1 MSVKIIIGAQWGDEG
16 KGKLVDFLSEDAH
29 LVARYQGGA
38 NAGHTVYV
46 AGKKYVLHLIPGGI
60 LRPGVKCVI
69 GSGVVIDPDAFMEE
83 LTLIQNEG
91 ISTDGRLFVSD
102 RAHIIFPYHKRL
114 DQLSE
119 DSLDTRKIGTT
130 GKGIGPAYVDKYNR
144 CGIRV
149 ADIFNETLLKQKLA
163 ETIEGKNRK
172 LVGEFGDSPLDP
184 DEVMAQAKKYA
195 EVLRPYVCDTLVLIH
210 ETWKNGDNIIL
221 EGAQGCLLDVDF
233 GSYPFV
239 TSSNPT
245 AGGAVIGS
253 GLPPNAIDQI
263 IGVIK
268 AYTTRVGSGPFP
280 TEKTDATGDALRRL
294 GNEFGATTGRPRR
307 CGWFDAVAARYSVR
321 INGFTGLV
329 LTKLDVLSEF
339 SEIEVCTSYAHDG
352 NMINDFP
359 ADISVLENCSIN
371 TEKLPGWQEP
381 ISECRAFS
389 ELPLNAQKYVQRVEE
404 LCSTPVKYISVG
416 VERDQIIVR

>member
-16 KGKLVDFLSEDAH
+16 KGKLVDFLSEDAN

-46 AGKKYVLHLIPGGI
+46 SGKKYVLHLIPGGI
-60 LRPGVKCVI
+60 LRPNVNCVI
-69 GSGVVIDPDAFMEE
+69 GNGVVLDPDAFLAE
-83 LTLIQNEG
+83 LDLLSNEG
-91 ISTDGRLFVSD
+91 IAFAGRLFVSD
-102 RAHIIFPYHKRL
+102 RAHVIFPYHKLL

-119 DSLDTRKIGTT
+119 ESKHKRKIGTT

-149 ADIFNETLLKQKLA
+149 ADLYNDRLLKDKIQENVEA
-163 ETIEGKNRK
+163 KNRTIVDK
-172 LVGEFGDSPLDP
+172 FHQLPLLFSDVY
-184 DEVMAQAKKYA
+184 EQAKRYA
-195 EVLRPYVCDTLVLIH
+195 DDLKSYCHDTLVLVH
-210 ETWKNGDNIIL
+210 NSWKRGDNIIL

-253 GLPPNAIDQI
+253 GLPPNAIDEI

-268 AYTTRVGSGPFP
+268 AYATRVGSGPFP
-280 TEKTDATGDALRRL
+280 TEKTDTTGEELRRV

-307 CGWFDAVAARYSVR
+307 CGWFDSVAARYSSRV
-321 INGFTGLV
+321 NGFTSLA
-329 LTKLDVLSEF
+329 LTKLDVLENF
-339 SEIEVCTSYAHDG
+339 AKIEICTSYNYNG
-352 NMINDFP
+352 KTIYDFP
-359 ADISVLENCSIN
+359 ADLSMLEDCEIN
-371 TEKLPGWQEP
+371 TEVLPGWQES
-381 ISECRAFS
+381 IGDCRTFDD
-389 ELPLNAQKYVQRVEE
+389 LPVNAKKYVKRIEE
-404 LCSTPVKYISVG
+404 ISSTPVKYISVG
-416 VERDQIIVR
+416 VERTQIIVC